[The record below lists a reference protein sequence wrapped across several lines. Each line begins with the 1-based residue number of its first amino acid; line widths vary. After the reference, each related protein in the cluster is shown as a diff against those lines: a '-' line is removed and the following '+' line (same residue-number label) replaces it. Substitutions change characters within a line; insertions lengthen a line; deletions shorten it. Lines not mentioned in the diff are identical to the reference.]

1 MNAPRPVVACVAPP
15 TEPPV
20 SLAAVKARLRIDHA
34 DDDSWLAG
42 VLAATVGLLDGP
54 DGLLGR
60 CIVAQTWEQR
70 FPAFCNPLPLHVA
83 PVATVVSVTYVD
95 AAGAS
100 QTVSS
105 DAYELV
111 PRDRRA
117 VLYAVDGW
125 PATSARRALPVTVRT
140 TCGYGPAS
148 AVPAALTEAIFQH
161 VGTLYE
167 RRDALDMSKAIASP
181 LGFAGLI
188 EPFAIPTT

>member
-1 MNAPRPVVACVAPP
+1 MNHARPIVSLHTAP
-15 TEPPV
+15 TETPV
-20 SLAAVKARLRIDHA
+20 TLAEVKARLRIDHA
-34 DDDSWLAG
+34 DDDSWLGG

-60 CIVAQTWEQR
+60 CMVAQTWEQR

-83 PVATVVSVTYVD
+83 NVASVASVTYFD
-95 AAGAS
+95 AAGVS
-100 QTVSS
+100 QTVSAG
-105 DAYELV
+105 AYELV
-111 PRDRRA
+111 PHNRRA

-125 PATSARRALPVTVRT
+125 PATDPRRALPVTVRT
-140 TCGYGPAS
+140 VCGFGPAS
-148 AVPAALTEAIFQH
+148 AVPAALKEAVLQH

-167 RRDALDMSKAIASP
+167 RRDALDLAQAVASP